1 MMAVKFFAMVFG
13 VANAV
18 FGARRRVVVVIVF
31 YVDSEKKFKIVS
43 ICSAHA
49 VYGLGQWNQ

>member
-1 MMAVKFFAMVFG
+1 MIAVKFCATVFG
-13 VANAV
+13 VAITV
-18 FGARRRVVVVIVF
+18 FGERRRVVVIVF
-31 YVDSEKKFKIVS
+31 YVDPEKKFKIVS